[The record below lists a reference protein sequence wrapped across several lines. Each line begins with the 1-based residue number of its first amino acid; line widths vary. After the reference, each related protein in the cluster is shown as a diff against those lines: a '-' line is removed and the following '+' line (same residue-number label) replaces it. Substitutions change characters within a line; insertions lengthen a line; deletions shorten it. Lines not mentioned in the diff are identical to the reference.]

1 MSNVNSFASV
11 NISVTPLPTT
21 ETIALFPGRAQD
33 GVGTPTRAN
42 SMLGLDNDLLQGGRF
57 DGRPFRIVLAGQAV
71 ASASE
76 NFTFAVYLNN
86 ATTANTNLTTFTND
100 IKICTGTTIATGAA
114 GTVAF
119 YYSVIGIWNAKYT
132 PTAAATTGRFAFVPE
147 MVQFYS
153 ISGTSAVSA
162 VTPTIGNSGTAIT
175 TTAAACQFY
184 VTTLTGTADTTS
196 AASLDFHLDSI

>member
-1 MSNVNSFASV
+1 MSNANSFASV

-21 ETIALFPGRAQD
+21 ETIALFPGRSAD
-33 GVGTPTRAN
+33 TTRAN
-42 SMLGLDNDLLQGGRF
+42 SMLGLDNDLLQGGHF

-76 NFTFAVYLNN
+76 NLTFAVYLNN
-86 ATTANTNLTTFTND
+86 STNTNLTTFTND

-119 YYSVIGIWNAKYT
+119 YYSAVGIWNAKYT
-132 PTAAATTGRFAFVPE
+132 PTTAATTGRFAFYPE
-147 MVQFYS
+147 VVQFYS

-196 AASLDFHLDSI
+196 ACSLDFHLDQI